1 MHFTFYKKEQNM
13 KKYLLPKNGN
23 FYKANMHCHT
33 TISDGG
39 LTPEQ
44 IKEGYMKHGYSI
56 VAFTDHHLFIRHN
69 DLSDENFLAL
79 NGYEVDVTEPGAEKP
94 WFRRKTCH
102 LCFIALDPDIEYQ
115 PVFHRSK
122 FLTKFLENN
131 PDAKFDDSRPDY
143 VKVYSAEGVNDMIK
157 KAKEA
162 GFYVTYNHPTWSLE
176 QYPEYIGY
184 EGMDAM
190 ELLNFHCF
198 AAGYDE
204 YNPHAYE
211 DLLKAGRR
219 IAAVYS
225 DDCHS
230 RNFEDVMTDL
240 CGGFVMIKADKL
252 EYKTI
257 TDAMKRGDY
266 YASMGPEIKDAY
278 IEDGKLYV
286 KTTPVRQICMNYGYR
301 AKGIVKAQKG
311 ETVTEAVFDV
321 RLDVAEAENTYFRI
335 SLIDSEGNRADTRAY
350 FFDED
355 GIREAAIVKEEPLA

>member
-1 MHFTFYKKEQNM
+1 MR
-13 KKYLLPKNGN
+13 KYLLPEKGN
-23 FYKANMHCHT
+23 FYKANLHCHS

-44 IKEGYMKHGYSI
+44 IKEVYMSRGYSI
-56 VAFTDHHLFIRHN
+56 VAYTDHHLFVRHN
-69 DLSDENFLAL
+69 DLTDENFLAL
-79 NGYEVDVTEPGAEKP
+79 NGYEADVTEPGAGKP

-102 LCFIALDPDIEYQ
+102 LCFIALDPETDYQ
-115 PVFHRSK
+115 PVFHRGK
-122 FLTKFLENN
+122 FLTKYLENN
-131 PDAKFDDSRPDY
+131 PDAKFDKSRPDY
-143 VKVYSAEGVNDMIK
+143 VRVYSHEGVNDMIK
-157 KAKEA
+157 KAKEG

-190 ELLNFHCF
+190 ELVNN
-198 AAGYDE
+198 ASVRYGYDE

-219 IAAVYS
+219 IAAVYA
-225 DDCHS
+225 DDNHS
-230 RNFEDVMTDL
+230 RVLEDVMTDM

-266 YASMGPEIKDAY
+266 YASMGPEIKEAY

-286 KTTPVRQICMNYGYR
+286 KTSPVRQICMNYGYR
-301 AKGIVKAQKG
+301 AKGIKKAEKG
-311 ETVTEAVFDV
+311 ETITEAVIDI
-321 RLDVAEAENTYFRI
+321 RADVAEAEDTYFRI
-335 SLIDSEGNRADTRAY
+335 SLIDREGLRADTRAY
-350 FFDED
+350 FFDEE